1 LNGGIVGRRV
11 LIYKKGEIKMAIVL
25 WKENGFKIC
34 DESSF
39 TQELKNGWFLS
50 KAEAKATAI
59 ETVAKVAET
68 KAETKV
74 EAEVETKVETKV
86 EAEVEKF
93 KKAKKS
99 SDKG

>member
-1 LNGGIVGRRV
+1 
-11 LIYKKGEIKMAIVL
+11 MAIVL
-25 WKENGFKIC
+25 WKENRFKIC
-34 DESSF
+34 DETSF

-74 EAEVETKVETKV
+74 EAEVE
-86 EAEVEKF
+86 KF